1 MAQGQAVFRERTN
14 RVTVVDPLVTM
25 PELLP
30 IVLDERFIDI
40 AAGYLRSVPAV
51 GSVTLRKSF
60 VNDLPVFDTLYFH
73 VDPNSVHFLKVFVY
87 LHDVGPQG
95 GPFTYVRGSHR
106 ERFRGWSTR
115 RRWSEQEILAHYP
128 AERIVAMTA
137 RAGDVVMAD
146 TTGFHRGTKP
156 EAADRCMLTISY
168 VLEPEYGGRYPRN
181 AVRARDLERLT
192 GKQRV
197 AAALLDAR

>member
-1 MAQGQAVFRERTN
+1 MAHGSATAGVPNVRVPLERTH
-14 RVTVVDPLVTM
+14 L
-25 PELLP
+25 
-30 IVLDERFIDI
+30 LDERFIDL

-60 VNDLPVFDTLYFH
+60 ANDVPVFDTLYFH
-73 VDPNSVHFLKVFVY
+73 VDPNSVHFLKLFVY
-87 LHDVGPQG
+87 LHDVGPDG

-115 RRWSEQEILAHYP
+115 RRWSEQEILAQYP

-137 RAGDVVMAD
+137 SAGDVVVAD
-146 TTGFHRGTKP
+146 TTGFHRGSKP
-156 EAADRCMLTISY
+156 RAADRCMLTISY

-192 GKQRV
+192 AKQQV
-197 AAALLDAR
+197 AAELLDPR